1 MCANDSKTIKNRSM
15 LLCYH
20 YYRLTVSGISSIC
33 YSTKTPSYIVTKSV
47 YCTLL
52 IASSCC
58 QVNSATFIIVPFP
71 IKTYNVLNGQYNK
84 CGVCV
89 TFVYQ
94 GKGQLCMFMYT
105 LNSGSIRYPK
115 KIFCVL
121 KIFS

>member
-20 YYRLTVSGISSIC
+20 YYRLTVCGISSIC
-33 YSTKTPSYIVTKSV
+33 YTKTPTYIVTKSV

-71 IKTYNVLNGQYNK
+71 IKTMLKMGNIISV
-84 CGVCV
+84 VCV
-89 TFVYQ
+89 YLLYTKVKDNFACLCILLTLGPYTVVY
-94 GKGQLCMFMYT
+94 KG
-105 LNSGSIRYPK
+105 I
-115 KIFCVL
+115 
-121 KIFS
+121 